1 MDNLDTRL
9 DTLVRDLIWSWY
21 VDRDIHF
28 ISTSDRIELR
38 KRIVALI
45 EKEVEDQHAA
55 LVAEMNDD

>member
-1 MDNLDTRL
+1 MPTRL
-9 DTLVRDLIWSWY
+9 ETLARDLIWGWY

-45 EKEVEDQHAA
+45 EKEVEYRHAA